1 MKLNYIFI
9 LSFVD
14 EYPIATKGGSI
25 VNKNDFSRLK
35 TAINHQEPDRVPL
48 VETVVDYSMQSEF
61 LGKEVSSHDLETRME
76 FWQKAGYDYIPLT
89 LGIMQAGKLTSD
101 SSIIQG
107 LGITEEFKKNDSIE
121 ELSIIKTEKDFQKVD
136 WEKISEIDYSEFEN
150 IKEYLPTAM
159 KVIAV
164 SGKIFTL
171 PWMLMGFE
179 DFCESLYTAPKL
191 VEKLIRK
198 VSEIQ
203 ISAIKNVIKLDQ
215 VGAIWLADD
224 LAFGS
229 GLIVSPKHLKE
240 YIYPVYK
247 EIVSICH
254 HEDKLAFFHSDGQVE
269 PIIEDIIEIGFDAI
283 HPIDPNAE
291 GLDIKDIKDRYGK
304 DIAIFGNVDVQ
315 LLAEGSVEEVQASVH
330 YLLKNIAP
338 GGGYCLSSGNSV
350 PGWAKLENY
359 KMMLQTVFEDGKY
372 PIKL

>member
-1 MKLNYIFI
+1 MKF
-9 LSFVD
+9 
-14 EYPIATKGGSI
+14 
-25 VNKNDFSRLK
+25 NDFARLK
-35 TAINHQEPDRVPL
+35 AAISHQETDRVPL
-48 VETVVDYSMQSEF
+48 VETVVDYSMQSDF
-61 LGKEVSSHDLETRME
+61 LGKEVISSDLKTRME
-76 FWQKAGYDYIPLT
+76 FWQRAGYDYIPLT
-89 LGIMQAGKLTSD
+89 LGIMQAGKLTAD

-107 LGITEEFKKNDSIE
+107 LGITERFKKNDSIE
-121 ELSIIKTEKDFQKVD
+121 ELSIIKTEKDFQEVD
-136 WEKISEIDYSEFEN
+136 WERISEIDYSEFER
-150 IKEYLPTAM
+150 IKEYLPNEM

-179 DFCESLYTAPKL
+179 DFCESLYTSPEL
-191 VEKLIRK
+191 VNKLISK

-203 ISAIKNVIKLDQ
+203 ISAIKKVTDLDY
-215 VGAIWLADD
+215 VGGVWLADD

-240 YIYPVYK
+240 YIFPVYE

-254 HEDKLAFFHSDGQVE
+254 SKDKLIFFHSDGQIE

-291 GLDIKDIKDRYGK
+291 GLDIKKIKDKYGS

-315 LLAEGSVEEVQASVH
+315 LLAEGTVEEVQESVR

-359 KMMLQTVFEDGKY
+359 KMMLKTVLEEGKY